1 MQQLKVAALNVLSI
15 EHFTFQMLKLPN
27 NEHYSDRVYTHLLL
41 TTIKNNDFCNK
52 TLHEG
57 HDFLVK
63 NVPTL

>member
-1 MQQLKVAALNVLSI
+1 
-15 EHFTFQMLKLPN
+15 MLELPN
-27 NEHYSDRVYTHLLL
+27 NESYSYRVYSTHLLR
-41 TTIKNNDFCNK
+41 TIKNNDFCNK